1 MTKVLS
7 ISEFRSNLA
16 VELEHLGNDKR
27 NQIIIKRPKGKSNIV
42 VLSQEAYNAIEETLY
57 LLSNKANREYIFESI
72 KQAKEGKI
80 TKIKLKDIWK

>member
-42 VLSQEAYNAIEETLY
+42 VLSQEAYNAIEETVY
-57 LLSNKANREYIFESI
+57 LLSSKKNREHILKGI
-72 KQAKEGKI
+72 KELNSGKGK
-80 TKIKLKDIWK
+80 KIKLEDIWK